1 MCANNGAKV
10 ASYHSDQQKSAITNI
25 CQSSNCAWIG
35 LHSAT
40 DGNKYWD
47 DGSQYDYKNLLEVHI
62 YELWAFSMALVSSLK
77 FPIDEYLTPFSYRSE
92 CNLINVQDHN
102 F

>member
-62 YELWAFSMALVSSLK
+62 SELWASSMDSLH
-77 FPIDEYLTPFSYRSE
+77 FFQIPYRRIPSTFF
-92 CNLINVQDHN
+92 LKD
-102 F
+102 